1 MKLPSIEDVNISE
14 KKVLIRTDFDVP
26 LGENG
31 EVLDD
36 SKILYALPTIKYA
49 LSMKA
54 MVIIASTLGN
64 PGGEIKKRFSLEP
77 VGRALSDLLDCEI
90 FFPESCVGDAVKRIA
105 HDMFAGSVM
114 LLENLAFHEGEESND
129 PIFAQHIASNADVYV
144 NEAFSCSNK
153 NLSSIVTLPKLIN
166 EACFGLG
173 FIKEIEFLDKLLL
186 NPEKP
191 FLFILGGN
199 KTEKML
205 GLIKKLLD
213 IINTVAIGGQLS
225 NTFLKV
231 VGRDI
236 GRTAYDRA
244 SLYNAGNLFNS
255 ARIRNVGIMLP
266 TDSVAVYRDLNK
278 DSDSF
283 IISTH
288 RIPRDATIVDIG
300 SETIDE
306 FTAKI
311 SKARTVL
318 WLGELGAGTD
328 DCYLHGTLEIA
339 KAISDTDAFTY
350 VAGVETLKILKK
362 AGLSGKITHRCIG
375 EDAVIEYINNRSLPG
390 LESIGEQSE

>member
-26 LGENG
+26 LGEDG
-31 EVLDD
+31 KILDD

-64 PGGEIKKRFSLEP
+64 PRGKINKRNSLEP
-77 VGRALSDLLDCEI
+77 VGSALSEMLDCEI

-105 HDMFAGSVM
+105 NDMFAGSVM
-114 LLENLAFHEGEESND
+114 LLENLAFHDGENSND
-129 PIFAQHIASNADVYV
+129 PMFAQRIAANVDVYV

-153 NLSSIVTLPKLIN
+153 NLSSIVTLPKLID

-199 KTEKML
+199 KSEKAL

-213 IINTVAIGGQLS
+213 VVNTVAIGGQLS

-236 GRTAYDRA
+236 GKTAYDRA
-244 SLYNAGNLFNS
+244 SLYNVGNIFNS

-266 TDSVAVYRDLNK
+266 TDSVAVYRNLNK

-288 RIPRDATIVDIG
+288 RIPSDATIVDIG

-311 SKARTVL
+311 TKARTVL

-328 DCYLHGTLEIA
+328 ERYAKGTLEIA
-339 KAISDTDAFTY
+339 KAISDADAFTY
-350 VAGVETLKILKK
+350 VAGVETMEILKK

-390 LESIGEQSE
+390 LESIGEHSE

>member
-1 MKLPSIEDVNISE
+1 MKLRSIEDVNISE

-31 EVLDD
+31 EILDD

-49 LSMKA
+49 LSMNA

-64 PGGEIKKRFSLEP
+64 PGGVNNKSYSLEP
-77 VGRALSDLLDCEI
+77 VGRALSVLLDCEI
-90 FFPESCVGDAVKRIA
+90 FFPDNCVGDAVKRIA
-105 HDMFAGSVM
+105 NDVVTGSVM

-129 PIFAQHIASNADVYV
+129 PIFAQKIASNADVYV
-144 NEAFSCSNK
+144 NESFCCSNK

-166 EACFGLG
+166 QACFGLA
-173 FIKEIEFLDKLLL
+173 FINEIESLNKLLL
-186 NPEKP
+186 NPQKP
-191 FLFILGGN
+191 FVFILGGN
-199 KTEKML
+199 KTEKMV

-213 IINTVAIGGQLS
+213 IINTVVIGGQLS

-236 GRTAYDRA
+236 GRTEYDQA
-244 SLYNAGNLFNS
+244 SLYNVGNIFNS
-255 ARIRNVGIMLP
+255 ARLRNVGIMLP
-266 TDSVAVYRDLNK
+266 TDSVAVYGDLNK
-278 DSDSF
+278 DSESF

-288 RIPRDATIVDIG
+288 RIPRDATIIDIG

-306 FTAKI
+306 FTTKI

-328 DCYLHGTLEIA
+328 DRYLHGTLEIA
-339 KAISDTDAFTY
+339 KAISDADAFTY
-350 VAGVETLKILKK
+350 VAGVETMNILKK
-362 AGLSGKITHRCIG
+362 AGLSGKITHRCMG

-390 LESIGEQSE
+390 LESIGEHSE